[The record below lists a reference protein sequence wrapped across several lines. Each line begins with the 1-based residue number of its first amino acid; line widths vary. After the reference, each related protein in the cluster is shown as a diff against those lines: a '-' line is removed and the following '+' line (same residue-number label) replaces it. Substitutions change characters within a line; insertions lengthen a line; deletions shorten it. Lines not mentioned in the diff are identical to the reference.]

1 MYPISYE
8 RPMNEDLLFE
18 GKLEPTSFAYAMA
31 KLSGVSVAEAI
42 NQESNSCTVT
52 TVIPS
57 GVYGPG
63 DDFNLKS
70 AHVIAALINKFSVAK
85 EKNKPSVT
93 LFGDG
98 SPVRQFLFV
107 EDLADF
113 VVYCLDNKN
122 AAKGIFNVGNEKG
135 ISISG
140 LAQLIQKAVN
150 YTGNVLWDSSM
161 PNGAPYK
168 VLDTQ
173 KCEKIG
179 WLPRTS
185 LLDGLI
191 KTVHFFR
198 R

>member
-1 MYPISYE
+1 M
-8 RPMNEDLLFE
+8 
-18 GKLEPTSFAYAMA
+18 
-31 KLSGVSVAEAI
+31 
-42 NQESNSCTVT
+42 
-52 TVIPS
+52 
-57 GVYGPG
+57 
-63 DDFNLKS
+63 
-70 AHVIAALINKFSVAK
+70 
-85 EKNKPSVT
+85 
-93 LFGDG
+93 
-98 SPVRQFLFV
+98 FV

-191 KTVHFFR
+191 QTVHFFR

>member
-1 MYPISYE
+1 M
-8 RPMNEDLLFE
+8 
-18 GKLEPTSFAYAMA
+18 
-31 KLSGVSVAEAI
+31 
-42 NQESNSCTVT
+42 
-52 TVIPS
+52 
-57 GVYGPG
+57 
-63 DDFNLKS
+63 
-70 AHVIAALINKFSVAK
+70 
-85 EKNKPSVT
+85 
-93 LFGDG
+93 G

-113 VVYCLDNKN
+113 VVYCLDNKD
-122 AAKGIFNVGNEKG
+122 ATKGIFNVGNEKG

-179 WLPRTS
+179 CGYLTS
-185 LLDGLI
+185 LLM
-191 KTVHFFR
+191 V
-198 R
+198 